1 MKKRLFTQAVK
12 VGLVSLALIAF
23 TVNGFG
29 MGGNAGRIIPMGKV
43 YMLKDGQTI
52 GSYSSEAPLPE
63 NILLKTEGDSAIKL
77 PDLYLVAVDKSQF
90 AISNADTSRKLR
102 IKEGT
107 VYFALSKLP
116 QALVFTTPEGF
127 VTVQQVILNASTEK
141 STLKG
146 YVAVSEKGSEIGVI
160 EGGSL
165 LISTADGDQL
175 VKAGNRILLAQA
187 ELPLPDECKEGVTNT
202 VKCAV
207 NVCEEGKYCDEGECK
222 LCKGPAAAAPAGAAA
237 APATAGVST
246 TVALGT
252 TGLVAG
258 ALLLKGL
265 TTDADAAR
273 PPGSPFAP

>member
-1 MKKRLFTQAVK
+1 MKKHLFTQAVK

-29 MGGNAGRIIPMGKV
+29 MEGNAGRIIPTDKV

-63 NILLKTEGDSAIKL
+63 STLLKTQGDSAIKL

-90 AISNADTSRKLR
+90 AISNADTSRELR
-102 IKEGT
+102 VKEGT

-141 STLKG
+141 FTLKG

-175 VKAGNRILLAQA
+175 VKAGNRILLAQS
-187 ELPLPDECKEGVTNT
+187 ETPCDTNKNCPEGNACNQETK
-202 VKCAV
+202 KCEPIKV
-207 NVCEEGKYCDEGECK
+207 G
-222 LCKGPAAAAPAGAAA
+222 AA

-246 TVALGT
+246 PVALGT

-258 ALLLKGL
+258 GLLAKGL
-265 TTDADAAR
+265 GTEGDTAPASLAA
-273 PPGSPFAP
+273 PQ